1 MKLNNLMAIKGV
13 IVLVFG
19 IGFVL
24 VPVPVFSWY
33 HVELGAGG
41 AYVARLFGAA
51 FILLGLVLWTA
62 RKDTGSVALKAL
74 VMAVF
79 VGDLIG
85 FIVALVGQLS
95 GLVNAL
101 GWLTVALYFFLCIGF
116 GYHAFKKPKTA

>member
-1 MKLNNLMAIKGV
+1 MKLSTLMAIKGV

-24 VPVPVFSWY
+24 VPVTVLSWY
-33 HVELGAGG
+33 NVELGAGG
-41 AYVARLFGAA
+41 AYMTRLFGAA
-51 FILLGLVLWTA
+51 FILLGLVLWPA

-79 VGDLIG
+79 IGDIIG
-85 FIVALVGQLS
+85 FVVALIGQLS

-101 GWLTVALYFFLCIGF
+101 GWLTVALYFFLAIGF
-116 GYHAFKKPKTA
+116 GYHALKKPKTA